1 MNALTEQDADRLLEG
16 VARIAEP
23 RTLSSLREE
32 SILVVHSLI
41 PSVSASWNEINS
53 AGNIDAVSVPE
64 VVRWPGMDEAFA
76 RALVGHPVIAHT
88 RRTNDGRPRAISDF
102 WSIDQFHASTLYREL
117 YQKLSTEDQLS
128 FTVPTP
134 DVLIGVAINRDHVG
148 FSTRERTIAN
158 LLRPHI
164 LQAYRNAVA
173 NEQIGK
179 LMSIVEDLTS
189 DHEAGLVVLSGV
201 GTPDEPTPAAA
212 ALLSRWF
219 PGQAASGL
227 PQQVGDWLHSLD
239 TEAAR
244 RPTWPLVFEEGGRR
258 LVVRRLQAVRPSDRD
273 LLHVSEHPAGHSG
286 QDLTPPRLVAPPG
299 RGGPPGRGRAE
310 QCGDRSGSGV
320 ERTNGRGAHG
330 RGPRASR
337 RAQPDGGRQSD
348 PSARCAGRRVLTV
361 LTASLRRGRAPLPHR
376 AARCRKSGWAI
387 SASAWAR
394 SPTVRPARSAAPYSV
409 ITTPV

>member
-1 MNALTEQDADRLLEG
+1 VDNSRVNALTEQDADRLLEG

-23 RTLSSLREE
+23 LTLSSLRAE

-41 PSVSASWNEINS
+41 PSVSASWNEIN
-53 AGNIDAVSVPE
+53 ATGTIDAVSVPE

-76 RALVGHPVIAHT
+76 RALAGHPVIAHT
-88 RRTNDGRPRAISDF
+88 RKTNDGRPRAISDF
-102 WSIDQFHASTLYREL
+102 WSIDQFHASSLYREL

-173 NEQIGK
+173 NEQIGQ
-179 LMSIVEDLTS
+179 LMSIVDDLTS
-189 DHEAGLVVLSGV
+189 DHEAGLVVLNGAGS
-201 GTPDEPTPAAA
+201 PDDSTPAAA

-219 PGQAASGL
+219 PGQPASGL
-227 PQQVGDWLHSLD
+227 PQQVADWLDSLD

-258 LVVRRLQAVRPSDRD
+258 LILRRLQAVRPSDREV
-273 LLHVSEHPAGHSG
+273 LHVSEHPAGRSG
-286 QDLTPPRLVAPPG
+286 QDLTRLG
-299 RGGPPGRGRAE
+299 L
-310 QCGDRSGSGV
+310 
-320 ERTNGRGAHG
+320 
-330 RGPRASR
+330 SR
-337 RAQPDGGRQSD
+337 RQAEVVRMAADGRSNAEI
-348 PSARCAGRRVLTV
+348 ARDLGLSVRTIEGHMGEALERLGVRSRTAAANLIHQLDVRVDQV
-361 LTASLRRGRAPLPHR
+361 
-376 AARCRKSGWAI
+376 
-387 SASAWAR
+387 
-394 SPTVRPARSAAPYSV
+394 
-409 ITTPV
+409 

>member
-1 MNALTEQDADRLLEG
+1 VNALTEQDADRLLEG

-23 RTLSSLREE
+23 LTLSSLREE

-41 PSVSASWNEINS
+41 PSVSASWNEIN
-53 AGNIDAVSVPE
+53 ATGNIDAVSVPE

-76 RALVGHPVIAHT
+76 RALAGHPVIAHI
-88 RRTNDGRPRAISDF
+88 RKTNDGRPRAISDF
-102 WSIDQFHASTLYREL
+102 WSIDHFHASSLYQEL

-173 NEQIGK
+173 NEQIGQ
-179 LMSIVEDLTS
+179 LMSIVDDL
-189 DHEAGLVVLSGV
+189 EAGLVVLTGAGSPG
-201 GTPDEPTPAAA
+201 DSTPAAA

-219 PGQAASGL
+219 PGQPASGL
-227 PQQVGDWLHSLD
+227 PQQVADWLHSLD

-258 LVVRRLQAVRPSDRD
+258 LILRRLQAVRPSDREV
-273 LLHVSEHPAGHSG
+273 LHVSEHPAGRSG
-286 QDLTPPRLVAPPG
+286 QDLTRLG
-299 RGGPPGRGRAE
+299 L
-310 QCGDRSGSGV
+310 
-320 ERTNGRGAHG
+320 
-330 RGPRASR
+330 SR
-337 RAQPDGGRQSD
+337 RQAEVVRMAADGRSNAEI
-348 PSARCAGRRVLTV
+348 ARDLGLSVRTIEGHMGEALERLGVRSRTAAANLIHQLDVRVDQV
-361 LTASLRRGRAPLPHR
+361 
-376 AARCRKSGWAI
+376 
-387 SASAWAR
+387 
-394 SPTVRPARSAAPYSV
+394 
-409 ITTPV
+409 